1 MHLWDLV
8 KVVAWEKSQR
18 IYLELC
24 GSKKKRITLGGMAV
38 LSASAFPSYGEDRAN
53 RVITN
58 LKSVLTR
65 NKKREREIFKA
76 QALF

>member
-1 MHLWDLV
+1 M
-8 KVVAWEKSQR
+8 
-18 IYLELC
+18 
-24 GSKKKRITLGGMAV
+24 

-65 NKKREREIFKA
+65 NKKREREILKLRLSFSFLGSYKVNCTTQINILKQLQLNYTGLSNYTLLGA
-76 QALF
+76 